1 MGIFED
7 LELLFHS
14 SLSSDSRELYQ
25 WLISKRNSPL
35 MLPTGQ
41 GHQYSSNCCLI
52 IRNCP
57 HFVFISL
64 AVPEVKDRH
73 STSCSKIAIWPSNGR
88 NQNLSSWA
96 AQGEVKVQLNFWSLR
111 CHRSLITPCFGV
123 WCPVLGLC
131 TQTPPIRHLE
141 MPFDGNNGNY
151 DTWSWDTASYKR
163 FSKRFV
169 VDQPGVV
176 EGAPAQGRDGVGWNF
191 RMEFKDGN

>member
-25 WLISKRNSPL
+25 WLISKRNSSSAASHW
-35 MLPTGQ
+35 TGP
-41 GHQYSSNCCLI
+41 SNCCLI

-88 NQNLSSWA
+88 NPNLSSWA

-111 CHRSLITPCFGV
+111 CHWSLISRPALGFGV
-123 WCPVLGLC
+123 QFWGCALKPLQFGTWRCLLMETAGITIPGAGIRLPTNGFQSVSWWNNLGLWKV
-131 TQTPPIRHLE
+131 PLPRAG
-141 MPFDGNNGNY
+141 MGWDGI
-151 DTWSWDTASYKR
+151 
-163 FSKRFV
+163 
-169 VDQPGVV
+169 
-176 EGAPAQGRDGVGWNF
+176 
-191 RMEFKDGN
+191 